1 MTTAHLRSKINRYFN
16 QCRDEGTPPTP
27 AGLALA
33 LEMRTAELT
42 QAPMDDESRR
52 LIDRALQRI
61 EVGTLE
67 LLLNKSAARGLEII
81 LQNTAKSAVPDRW
94 AFGIFFV
101 VLFVSILLP
110 VSPVLLVLASG
121 LAGVVLKVWT
131 EAAK

>member
-33 LEMRTAELT
+33 LDMRTAELT

-81 LQNTAKSAVPDRW
+81 LQNTSKSAVPDRLGGLSDDELDERLIRL
-94 AFGIFFV
+94 AQRIAALSGKT
-101 VLFVSILLP
+101 SDEKEELP
-110 VSPVLLVLASG
+110 
-121 LAGVVLKVWT
+121 
-131 EAAK
+131 

>member
-33 LEMRTAELT
+33 LDMRTAELT

-81 LQNTAKSAVPDRW
+81 LQNTAKSAVPDRLD
-94 AFGIFFV
+94 GLSDDELDERLIR
-101 VLFVSILLP
+101 
-110 VSPVLLVLASG
+110 LARRIAALSG
-121 LAGVVLKVWT
+121 KTSDEKEELA
-131 EAAK
+131 

>member
-33 LEMRTAELT
+33 LDMRTAELT

-67 LLLNKSAARGLEII
+67 LLMNKSAARGLEII
-81 LQNTAKSAVPDRW
+81 LQNTSKSAVPDRLGGLSDDELDERLIRL
-94 AFGIFFV
+94 ARRIAALSGKT
-101 VLFVSILLP
+101 SDEKEELP
-110 VSPVLLVLASG
+110 
-121 LAGVVLKVWT
+121 
-131 EAAK
+131 

>member
-1 MTTAHLRSKINRYFN
+1 MTTAHLRSKSNRYFN

-81 LQNTAKSAVPDRW
+81 LQNTSKSAVPDRLGGLSDDELDERLIRL
-94 AFGIFFV
+94 ARRIAALSGKT
-101 VLFVSILLP
+101 SDEKEELP
-110 VSPVLLVLASG
+110 
-121 LAGVVLKVWT
+121 
-131 EAAK
+131 

>member
-33 LEMRTAELT
+33 LDMRTAELT

-81 LQNTAKSAVPDRW
+81 LQNTSKSVVPDRLGGLSDDELDERLIRL
-94 AFGIFFV
+94 ARRIAALSGKT
-101 VLFVSILLP
+101 SDEKEELP
-110 VSPVLLVLASG
+110 
-121 LAGVVLKVWT
+121 
-131 EAAK
+131 

>member
-33 LEMRTAELT
+33 LDMRTAELT

-67 LLLNKSAARGLEII
+67 LMMNKSAARGLEII
-81 LQNTAKSAVPDRW
+81 LQNTSKSAVPDRL
-94 AFGIFFV
+94 GGLSDDELDERLIR
-101 VLFVSILLP
+101 
-110 VSPVLLVLASG
+110 LARRIAALSG
-121 LAGVVLKVWT
+121 KTSDEKEELA
-131 EAAK
+131 

>member
-16 QCRDEGTPPTP
+16 QCCDEGTPPTP

-33 LEMRTAELT
+33 LDMRTAELT

-81 LQNTAKSAVPDRW
+81 LQNTSKSAVPDRL
-94 AFGIFFV
+94 GGLSDDELDERLIR
-101 VLFVSILLP
+101 
-110 VSPVLLVLASG
+110 LARRIAALSG
-121 LAGVVLKVWT
+121 KTSDEKEELA
-131 EAAK
+131 

>member
-33 LEMRTAELT
+33 LDMRTAELT
-42 QAPMDDESRR
+42 QAPMDDESRH

-81 LQNTAKSAVPDRW
+81 LQNTSKSAVPDRLGGLSDDELDERLIRL
-94 AFGIFFV
+94 ARRIAALSGKT
-101 VLFVSILLP
+101 SDEKEELP
-110 VSPVLLVLASG
+110 
-121 LAGVVLKVWT
+121 
-131 EAAK
+131 

>member
-81 LQNTAKSAVPDRW
+81 LQNTSKSAVPDRLGGLSDDELDERLIRL
-94 AFGIFFV
+94 ARRIAALSGKT
-101 VLFVSILLP
+101 SDEKEELP
-110 VSPVLLVLASG
+110 
-121 LAGVVLKVWT
+121 
-131 EAAK
+131 

>member
-33 LEMRTAELT
+33 LDMRTAELT
-42 QAPMDDESRR
+42 QAPMDDKSRR

-81 LQNTAKSAVPDRW
+81 LQNTSKSAVPDRLGGLSDDELDERLIRL
-94 AFGIFFV
+94 ARRIAALSGKT
-101 VLFVSILLP
+101 SDEKEELP
-110 VSPVLLVLASG
+110 
-121 LAGVVLKVWT
+121 
-131 EAAK
+131 

>member
-42 QAPMDDESRR
+42 QAPIDDESCR

-81 LQNTAKSAVPDRW
+81 LQNTSKSAVPDRL
-94 AFGIFFV
+94 GGLSDDELDERLIR
-101 VLFVSILLP
+101 
-110 VSPVLLVLASG
+110 LARRIAALSG
-121 LAGVVLKVWT
+121 KTSDEKEELA
-131 EAAK
+131 

>member
-33 LEMRTAELT
+33 LDMRTAELT

-81 LQNTAKSAVPDRW
+81 LHERL
-94 AFGIFFV
+94 IR
-101 VLFVSILLP
+101 
-110 VSPVLLVLASG
+110 LARRIAALSG
-121 LAGVVLKVWT
+121 KTSDEKEELA
-131 EAAK
+131 

>member
-33 LEMRTAELT
+33 LDMRTAELT
-42 QAPMDDESRR
+42 QAPMDAESRR

-81 LQNTAKSAVPDRW
+81 LQNTSKSAVPDRL
-94 AFGIFFV
+94 GGLSDDELDERLIR
-101 VLFVSILLP
+101 
-110 VSPVLLVLASG
+110 LARRIAALSG
-121 LAGVVLKVWT
+121 KTSDEKEELA
-131 EAAK
+131 

>member
-42 QAPMDDESRR
+42 QASMDDESRR

-81 LQNTAKSAVPDRW
+81 LQNTSKSAVPDRLGGLSDDELDERLIRL
-94 AFGIFFV
+94 ARRIAALSGKT
-101 VLFVSILLP
+101 SDEKEELP
-110 VSPVLLVLASG
+110 
-121 LAGVVLKVWT
+121 
-131 EAAK
+131 

>member
-33 LEMRTAELT
+33 LDMRTAELT

-67 LLLNKSAARGLEII
+67 LLLNKYAARGLEII
-81 LQNTAKSAVPDRW
+81 LQNTSKSAVPDRL
-94 AFGIFFV
+94 GGLSDDELDERLIR
-101 VLFVSILLP
+101 
-110 VSPVLLVLASG
+110 LARRIAALSG
-121 LAGVVLKVWT
+121 KTSDEKEELA
-131 EAAK
+131 

>member
-81 LQNTAKSAVPDRW
+81 LQNTSKCAVPDRLGGLSDDELDERLIRL
-94 AFGIFFV
+94 ARRIAALSGKT
-101 VLFVSILLP
+101 SDEKEELP
-110 VSPVLLVLASG
+110 
-121 LAGVVLKVWT
+121 
-131 EAAK
+131 

>member
-81 LQNTAKSAVPDRW
+81 LQNTAKSTVPDRL
-94 AFGIFFV
+94 GGLSDDELDERLIR
-101 VLFVSILLP
+101 
-110 VSPVLLVLASG
+110 LARRIAALSG
-121 LAGVVLKVWT
+121 KTSDEKEELA
-131 EAAK
+131 

>member
-81 LQNTAKSAVPDRW
+81 LQNTSKSAVPDRL
-94 AFGIFFV
+94 GGLSDDELDERMIR
-101 VLFVSILLP
+101 
-110 VSPVLLVLASG
+110 LARRIAALSG
-121 LAGVVLKVWT
+121 KTSDEKEELA
-131 EAAK
+131 

>member
-33 LEMRTAELT
+33 LDMRTAELT

-81 LQNTAKSAVPDRW
+81 LQNTAKSTVPDRL
-94 AFGIFFV
+94 GGLSDDELDERLIR
-101 VLFVSILLP
+101 
-110 VSPVLLVLASG
+110 LARRIAALSG
-121 LAGVVLKVWT
+121 KTSDEKEELA
-131 EAAK
+131 